1 MSKKID
7 LVIAQDYLN
16 PFAAAHTP
24 KLCSE
29 LADYLSDEASHQHSL
44 SLEISCPAA
53 EQERLGKAISNTF
66 EQRIAQLKRDMLE
79 LRVQGFMLLILAVG
93 IVMLATQ
100 FSVEGTIPLGIVTI
114 TAWMLVWRTAEICL
128 LDIRAGFR
136 DVRKYRH
143 IINAQKHFL

>member
-16 PFAAAHTP
+16 PFAAEKNP

-29 LADYLSDEASHQHSL
+29 LADYLSDEASHQYRL

-66 EQRIAQLKRDMLE
+66 EQRIARLKSEMRGMRL
-79 LRVQGFMLLILAVG
+79 QGLVLLALAIVLVTLAV
-93 IVMLATQ
+93 Q
-100 FSVEGTIPLGIVTI
+100 FNVEGTIPLGIVTV
-114 TAWMLVWRTAEICL
+114 TAWMLVWRTAEIFL
-128 LDIRAGFR
+128 LDIRAGFHE
-136 DVRKYRH
+136 VRKYRN
-143 IINAQKHFL
+143 IIKATRNYL

>member
-16 PFAAAHTP
+16 PFAAEHTP

-29 LADYLSDEASHQHSL
+29 LADYLSDEASHQYSL

-66 EQRIAQLKRDMLE
+66 ELRIARLKRDILE
-79 LRVQGFMLLILAVG
+79 LRVQGLVLLILAIG
-93 IVMLATQ
+93 IVMLAMH
-100 FSVEGTIPLGIVTI
+100 FNVEGTIALGLVTI
-114 TAWMLVWRTAEICL
+114 TAWMLVWRTAEIFL

-136 DVRKYRH
+136 DLRKYRLL
-143 IINAQKHFL
+143 INATRIFL